1 MVPHMVTVIPIL
13 PSLSSVMRLSSH
25 SLYFFILH
33 KISFRVVCPVVM
45 CHNKLILMALKHTML
60 FRLYILL
67 IPYILKSNPHPFYS
81 FRWLKNQM
89 RITVVCGLYSRSR
102 AGFWKNDAAA
112 VSAIRTMQYNN
123 ILFYLS
129 LIIIYYS
136 SDSPSSLITESLSVL
151 RRDCTRLLRKTCFTI
166 LV

>member
-1 MVPHMVTVIPIL
+1 MVLHMVTVIPIL

-81 FRWLKNQM
+81 FRWLKNQT
-89 RITVVCGLYSRSR
+89 RITIMCGLYSRSR

-112 VSAIRTMQYNN
+112 VRAIRTMQYNN
-123 ILFYLS
+123 LLFYLS

-136 SDSPSSLITESLSVL
+136 SDSPSSLITQSLSVL
-151 RRDCTRLLRKTCFTI
+151 RRDCTRLLRKTRFM
-166 LV
+166 VPV